1 MTSSKRKNQVR
12 LKIYVP
18 ENKFQ
23 EWTEYLEE
31 FNPISDFFFNFSL
44 WVRKSLL
51 NIPEKKSIPIV
62 PNQNYIKYQKKLI
75 KLEKTVWISNTL
87 KQALIQ
93 KKGILSLNAFVLL
106 ILDLSIY
113 GSTTEKQNIL
123 YMFQLRERIENLE
136 NRVFNLTDQLKV
148 KYGKNN

>member
-12 LKIYVP
+12 LKIYIP

-51 NIPEKKSIPIV
+51 NIPENESIPIV
-62 PNQNYIKYQKKLI
+62 PNQNRSKYQRNLK
-75 KLEKTVWISNTL
+75 KLEKTVWISNTH

-106 ILDLSIY
+106 ILDLNIY
-113 GSTTEKQNIL
+113 GSTTEKQNVM

-136 NRVFNLTDQLKV
+136 NRVFNLIDQLKA
-148 KYGKNN
+148 KYGENN

>member
-1 MTSSKRKNQVR
+1 MASYQRKNQVR
-12 LKIYVP
+12 LKIYIP

-44 WVRKSLL
+44 WVRKSLIK
-51 NIPEKKSIPIV
+51 IPEKESIAIV
-62 PNQNYIKYQKKLI
+62 PYQKHSKYPKI
-75 KLEKTVWISNTL
+75 HKKIEKTVWISNTQ
-87 KQALIQ
+87 KQALIH

-106 ILDLSIY
+106 ILDLNIY

-136 NRVFNLTDQLKV
+136 HRVFNLIDRLKV
-148 KYGKNN
+148 KYREIN

>member
-12 LKIYVP
+12 LKIYIP

-31 FNPISDFFFNFSL
+31 FNSISDFFFNFSL

-51 NIPEKKSIPIV
+51 NIPKKESIPIV
-62 PNQNYIKYQKKLI
+62 PNQNHIKYQKYLI

-106 ILDLSIY
+106 ILDLNIY

>member
-1 MTSSKRKNQVR
+1 MTPSQRKNQVR
-12 LKIYVP
+12 LKIYIP

-31 FNPISDFFFNFSL
+31 YNQISDFFFNFSL
-44 WVRKSLL
+44 WVRKSLFS
-51 NIPEKKSIPIV
+51 IPEKESIPIV
-62 PNQNYIKYQKKLI
+62 PYQKRSKFQKNFK
-75 KLEKTVWISNTL
+75 KLEKTVWISNTQ

-93 KKGILSLNAFVLL
+93 KKGILSLNAFILL
-106 ILDLSIY
+106 ILDLTVY

-136 NRVFNLTDQLKV
+136 NRVFNLIDQLKV
-148 KYGKNN
+148 KYGEKN

>member
-1 MTSSKRKNQVR
+1 MPPSKRKNQVR
-12 LKIYVP
+12 LKIYIP

-31 FNPISDFFFNFSL
+31 YNPISDFFFNFSL

-51 NIPEKKSIPIV
+51 KIPEKESIAIV
-62 PNQNYIKYQKKLI
+62 PYRNRSKYPKIHNKI
-75 KLEKTVWISNTL
+75 EKSVWISNTQ

-93 KKGILSLNAFVLL
+93 KKGILSLNALVLL
-106 ILDLSIY
+106 ILDLNIF

-136 NRVFNLTDQLKV
+136 NRVFHLIDQLNV
-148 KYGKNN
+148 KYGENI

>member
-1 MTSSKRKNQVR
+1 MC
-12 LKIYVP
+12 
-18 ENKFQ
+18 
-23 EWTEYLEE
+23 
-31 FNPISDFFFNFSL
+31 
-44 WVRKSLL
+44 
-51 NIPEKKSIPIV
+51 
-62 PNQNYIKYQKKLI
+62 
-75 KLEKTVWISNTL
+75 ISNTL
-87 KQALIQ
+87 KQAIIQ

-106 ILDLSIY
+106 ILDLNIY

>member
-18 ENKFQ
+18 DNKYR

-51 NIPEKKSIPIV
+51 SIPENESIPIV
-62 PNQNYIKYQKKLI
+62 PYQNRSKYQKNLKQ
-75 KLEKTVWISNTL
+75 LEKTVWISNTL

-106 ILDLSIY
+106 ILDLNIY

-136 NRVFNLTDQLKV
+136 NRVFNLIDQLKV
-148 KYGKNN
+148 KYGEVN

>member
-51 NIPEKKSIPIV
+51 NIPEKESIPIV
-62 PNQNYIKYQKKLI
+62 PNQNYIKYQKNLI

-148 KYGKNN
+148 KYGKNI

>member
-12 LKIYVP
+12 LKIYIP
-18 ENKFQ
+18 EDKFQ

-31 FNPISDFFFNFSL
+31 YNPISDFFFNFSL

-51 NIPEKKSIPIV
+51 KIPDKKSIPIV
-62 PNQNYIKYQKKLI
+62 PYQNRSKYQKNLK
-75 KLEKTVWISNTL
+75 KLEKTVWISNTH

-106 ILDLSIY
+106 ILDLNIY

-123 YMFQLRERIENLE
+123 YMFQLRDRIENLE
-136 NRVFNLTDQLKV
+136 NRVFNLIDQFNV
-148 KYGKNN
+148 KYEENY

>member
-12 LKIYVP
+12 LKIYIP

-31 FNPISDFFFNFSL
+31 FNPISDFFFNFSI

-51 NIPEKKSIPIV
+51 KIPEKESIPIV
-62 PNQNYIKYQKKLI
+62 PYQNRLKYQKKFK

-106 ILDLSIY
+106 NLDLNIY

-136 NRVFNLTDQLKV
+136 NRVYNLIDQIKV
-148 KYGKNN
+148 KYGKIN

>member
-31 FNPISDFFFNFSL
+31 YNPISDFFFNFSL

-51 NIPEKKSIPIV
+51 NIPEKESIQIV
-62 PNQNYIKYQKKLI
+62 PYQNRSKYQKNLK
-75 KLEKTVWISNTL
+75 KLEKTVWISNTH

-106 ILDLSIY
+106 ILDLNIY

-123 YMFQLRERIENLE
+123 YMFQLRDRIENLE
-136 NRVFNLTDQLKV
+136 NRVFNLIDQLKV
-148 KYGKNN
+148 KYGKIN

>member
-31 FNPISDFFFNFSL
+31 YNPISDFFFNFSL

-51 NIPEKKSIPIV
+51 NIPEKESIQIV
-62 PNQNYIKYQKKLI
+62 PYQNRSKYQKNLK
-75 KLEKTVWISNTL
+75 KLEKTVWISNTH

-106 ILDLSIY
+106 ILDLNIY
-113 GSTTEKQNIL
+113 GSTTEKQNVM

-136 NRVFNLTDQLKV
+136 NRVFNLIDQLKV
-148 KYGKNN
+148 KYGEKI

>member
-12 LKIYVP
+12 LKIYIP

-51 NIPEKKSIPIV
+51 NIPEKESIPIV
-62 PNQNYIKYQKKLI
+62 PHQNRSKFQKNFN
-75 KLEKTVWISNTL
+75 KLEKTVWISNTQ

-93 KKGILSLNAFVLL
+93 KKGILSLNAFILL
-106 ILDLSIY
+106 ILDLTVY

-123 YMFQLRERIENLE
+123 FMFQLRERIENLE
-136 NRVFNLTDQLKV
+136 NRVFHLIDQLKV
-148 KYGKNN
+148 KYGENN

>member
-1 MTSSKRKNQVR
+1 MTSTKRKNQVR
-12 LKIYVP
+12 LKFYVP
-18 ENKFQ
+18 ESKFQ

-31 FNPISDFFFNFSL
+31 FNQISDFFFNFSL

-51 NIPEKKSIPIV
+51 NIPEKESIPIV
-62 PNQNYIKYQKKLI
+62 PYQNRSKYQKKL
-75 KLEKTVWISNTL
+75 KRLEKTVWISNTL

-106 ILDLSIY
+106 ILDLNIY

-136 NRVFNLTDQLKV
+136 NRVFNLIDQLQV
-148 KYGKNN
+148 KYGKIN

>member
-12 LKIYVP
+12 LKIYIP

-31 FNPISDFFFNFSL
+31 FNPISDYFFNFSL

-51 NIPEKKSIPIV
+51 KLPEKESIPLV
-62 PNQNYIKYQKKLI
+62 PYQNRSKFQKNLK
-75 KLEKTVWISNTL
+75 KLEKTVWISYTH

-93 KKGILSLNAFVLL
+93 KKGILSINAFVLL
-106 ILDLSIY
+106 ILDLNIY
-113 GSTTEKQNIL
+113 GSTTERQNIQ

-136 NRVFNLTDQLKV
+136 YRVFNLIDQLNV
-148 KYGKNN
+148 KNGENY

>member
-12 LKIYVP
+12 LKIYIP
-18 ENKFQ
+18 ENKFK

-51 NIPEKKSIPIV
+51 NIPEKESIPIV
-62 PNQNYIKYQKKLI
+62 PNQNRLKYQKNLI
-75 KLEKTVWISNTL
+75 KMEKTVWISNTL

-106 ILDLSIY
+106 ILDLNIY

-136 NRVFNLTDQLKV
+136 NRIFNLSDQLKV
-148 KYGKNN
+148 RYNKIN

>member
-1 MTSSKRKNQVR
+1 MPSSKRKNQVR
-12 LKIYVP
+12 LKIYIP

-23 EWTEYLEE
+23 EWIEYLEE
-31 FNPISDFFFNFSL
+31 YYPISDFFFNFSL

-51 NIPEKKSIPIV
+51 KIPEKESIPLV
-62 PNQNYIKYQKKLI
+62 PYQNHSKYQKSFK
-75 KLEKTVWISNTL
+75 KLEKTVWISKTQ

-106 ILDLSIY
+106 ILDLKVF
-113 GSTTEKQNIL
+113 GSTTEKQNIQ

-136 NRVFNLTDQLKV
+136 NRVFHLIDQMKV
-148 KYGKNN
+148 KYGENN

>member
-12 LKIYVP
+12 LKIYIP

-51 NIPEKKSIPIV
+51 NIPEKESIPIV
-62 PNQNYIKYQKKLI
+62 PNQNHIKYQKNLI

-106 ILDLSIY
+106 ILDLNIY
-113 GSTTEKQNIL
+113 GSTTEKHNIL

>member
-1 MTSSKRKNQVR
+1 MSSSKRKNQVR

-18 ENKFQ
+18 EIKFQ

-51 NIPEKKSIPIV
+51 NIPEKESIPIV
-62 PNQNYIKYQKKLI
+62 PYQNRSKYQKNLK
-75 KLEKTVWISNTL
+75 KLEKTVWISNTH

-106 ILDLSIY
+106 ILDLNIY

-136 NRVFNLTDQLKV
+136 NRVFNLIDQLKV

>member
-1 MTSSKRKNQVR
+1 MTSPNRKNQIR
-12 LKIYVP
+12 LKIYIP
-18 ENKFQ
+18 EHKFV
-23 EWTEYLEE
+23 EWTDYLEE

-51 NIPEKKSIPIV
+51 KIPEKESIPIV
-62 PNQNYIKYQKKLI
+62 PSQNRPKFQKNIK
-75 KLEKTVWISNTL
+75 KLEKTVWISSTL

-93 KKGILSLNAFVLL
+93 RKGILSLNSFVLL
-106 ILDLSIY
+106 ILDLGIY
-113 GSTTEKQNIL
+113 GSTTEKQNML

-136 NRVFNLTDQLKV
+136 NRVFNLIDQIEV